1 MAVNPDAVA
10 PRAEPM
16 AENNR
21 MSKAE
26 IAVLLTLVFISLC
39 IALYNAW
46 IAPLAAFAVL
56 LILAVAVLGY
66 SGFK

>member
-1 MAVNPDAVA
+1 MALKLQAIA
-10 PRAEPM
+10 PHGQPM
-16 AENNR
+16 ADNKR

-26 IAVLLTLVFISLC
+26 IAVLLTLVLISMSV
-39 IALYNAW
+39 ALYHAW
-46 IAPLAAFAVL
+46 ITPLAAFAVL